1 MHAMWML
8 VTETIK
14 CGSKLS
20 IDVLPK
26 QVIKCKCSR
35 SCEKR
40 IHSYHMVNAPLEKPE
55 FNSISQHKE
64 PLWRWF
70 SLEIGHPSR
79 IIIEKIFL
87 ASTTNPS
94 KQLPTIK
101 KVLRVNNTIDML
113 EKFEKYRE
121 TVKKRS
127 FGQYKNH
134 PKITVDVNELLQFHI
149 TTMNCCYKH
158 MEINPDELC
167 KDPSCCVCR
176 LIQSSFR
183 TSYNSKNGIQLSTNS
198 DVLCEHANRVSKG
211 KNVIVCRTVDGRVVS
226 KDDVKLDV
234 EYDSFSIASGLHSRS
249 QYLVIKD
256 SKCCTPLLHHCFRL

>member
-20 IDVLPK
+20 TDVLP
-26 QVIKCKCSR
+26 QRERTHC
-35 SCEKR
+35 
-40 IHSYHMVNAPLEKPE
+40 YHKTNAPIEKPE
-55 FNSISQHKE
+55 FSTISQHKE

-70 SLEIGHPSR
+70 CELEIGHPSR
-79 IIIEKIFL
+79 NIIEKIFL

-94 KQLPTIK
+94 KQRRTIK

-113 EKFEKYRE
+113 ENFEKYRE

-134 PKITVDVNELLQFHI
+134 PRSAVDGNELLQFHV

-167 KDPSCCVCR
+167 KDPRCCVCR
-176 LIQSSFR
+176 LIQSSFK
-183 TSYNSKNGIQLSTNS
+183 TLYNSKNGIQLNTNS
-198 DVLCEHANRVSKG
+198 DVPCEHANRVSKG
-211 KNVIVCRTVDGRVVS
+211 KNVKRAVIVCRTIAGRVVN
-226 KDDVKLDV
+226 KDDVKLDK
-234 EYDSFSIASGLHSRS
+234 EYDSIASGLHSRS
-249 QYLVIKD
+249 QYLIVKD
-256 SKCCTPLLHHCFRL
+256 SNAVLPCFIIVLD